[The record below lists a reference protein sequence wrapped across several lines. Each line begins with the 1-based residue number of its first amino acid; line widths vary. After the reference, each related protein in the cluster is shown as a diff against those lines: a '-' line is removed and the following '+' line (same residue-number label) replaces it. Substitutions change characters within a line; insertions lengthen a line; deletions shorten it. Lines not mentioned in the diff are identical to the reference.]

1 MLENQFYTFLQK
13 YNKLNISKK
22 NLTVITMEKRLVPSV
37 SQTQI
42 SRHEYKLRENDYL
55 PLQFH
60 KRVI

>member
-1 MLENQFYTFLQK
+1 
-13 YNKLNISKK
+13 
-22 NLTVITMEKRLVPSV
+22 MEKRLVPSV